1 MKYINQKIS
10 GGPYGKRK
18 TKGDTEAPEKWTQSV
33 IEQTRYLHK
42 VTEAC
47 ILRVTF
53 LLPPNK
59 FPKDLPYGPDLDN
72 LMKRFSDALNQTI
85 FSNTE
90 GQDSCIVEMAVM
102 KTMVDSEN
110 DAGAFLEVLPIRI
123 K

>member
-1 MKYINQKIS
+1 M
-10 GGPYGKRK
+10 
-18 TKGDTEAPEKWTQSV
+18 
-33 IEQTRYLHK
+33 IEQTRHLPK

-59 FPKDLPYGPDLDN
+59 FPTDLPYGPDLDN

-85 FSNTE
+85 FSETE
-90 GQDSCIVEMAVM
+90 GKDSCVVEMSVM
-102 KTMVDSEN
+102 KTRVDSESE
-110 DAGAFLEVLPIRI
+110 AGAIIEVLPISI